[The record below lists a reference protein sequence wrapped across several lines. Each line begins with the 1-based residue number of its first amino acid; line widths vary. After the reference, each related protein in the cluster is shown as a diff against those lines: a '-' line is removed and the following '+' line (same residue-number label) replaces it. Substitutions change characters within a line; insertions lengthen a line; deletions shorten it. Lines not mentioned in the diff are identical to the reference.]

1 MAAYTASDL
10 SPESRWGYPV
20 QYWGN
25 RPFTIPS
32 ERGRSST
39 MNHRTRRSA
48 LAGAMA
54 LVFALLVSGCGAG
67 FGFGTPNS
75 SVSASATASPS
86 ASPSAAP
93 TLSEKEAVTAEAQE
107 FVRLMVAN
115 FKGVTTIPEE
125 CVNAN
130 FGVDLT
136 APEFYRN
143 RGGKETAGAFGPSMG
158 TTPCDV
164 SRNRVERYFRDSS
177 LLVTKANE
185 TGVEKT
191 KPADVAAKVTK
202 LHNGPYQERLKLAR
216 KVLGW
221 YTDPNRELTLVKKD
235 GVYTSNTMKG
245 NGTTATSYG
254 NKPSLVLET
263 RDRRN
268 GKVVKGDRMNCGD
281 QDYTTGIPKGY
292 KPPKRGEETPKL
304 TKLTTTGIP
313 KGYKPPPAYTPPPA
327 PQPSPPSENKLT
339 PKNVGDHPVNKG
351 NAPRD
356 QWTPA
361 PRIDERQEPATKPGG
376 GTPPK
381 TYTPPPVPTKPTP
394 TVPRPEPTPEPPPTT
409 QPVPSGTPTCDP
421 DICG

>member
-1 MAAYTASDL
+1 MAACTASDL

-20 QYWGN
+20 QYWGD

-48 LAGAMA
+48 FGAAMVA
-54 LVFALLVSGCGAG
+54 LVLLVSGCGAG

-75 SVSASATASPS
+75 SVSASATVGPSASASPS

-304 TKLTTTGIP
+304 TKLTKKVSDHPVYRGNAPSDQWDPAPQIDEEQEP
-313 KGYKPPPAYTPPPA
+313 ASPPGGGAPPPAYTPPPA
-327 PQPSPPSENKLT
+327 PQPSPT
-339 PKNVGDHPVNKG
+339 
-351 NAPRD
+351 A
-356 QWTPA
+356 
-361 PRIDERQEPATKPGG
+361 
-376 GTPPK
+376 
-381 TYTPPPVPTKPTP
+381 
-394 TVPRPEPTPEPPPTT
+394 PRPEPTPEPPPTT
-409 QPVPSGTPTCDP
+409 EPVPSGTPTCDP